1 MFSSVVSSAPGRRL
15 SSTFWPSIAPNRC
28 RCGFLLRIG
37 TYTEKKVDRG
47 APHTIEKKIAKRFS
61 NLYPILLITIRQIA
75 RDLEVSISTV
85 SAVVNKRGYVSDSL
99 RARIEK
105 ALHEADYRPNQI
117 ARSLRLRETRTI
129 ALIVPD
135 LENPFYAHLMRGA
148 EDYLSSA
155 GYRLT
160 LADTRE
166 DWKRQHDYLVLFS
179 GKTTDGIILVP
190 SMATDDQIA
199 SIPDLV
205 RTTPLVYVDRSP
217 LRAEVDSVLVD
228 NVRASFRATEHLLKL
243 GHRRIGIVPEP
254 LNLLNAAERLLGYKQ
269 ALRAH
274 RISVDPKLI
283 RPGDN
288 TEDSGYWRALELF
301 KLAHSP
307 TAVLV
312 CNNRMTLGML
322 AALRELGLACPR
334 AVSVVGFDDFDWS
347 AYLDP
352 PLTMVRQ
359 PAAELGATAAK
370 ALLKRIRRPDL
381 RHCEKVLL
389 PTQLVVRRSTARLK
403 KSP

>member
-1 MFSSVVSSAPGRRL
+1 MA
-15 SSTFWPSIAPNRC
+15 
-28 RCGFLLRIG
+28 
-37 TYTEKKVDRG
+37 
-47 APHTIEKKIAKRFS
+47 
-61 NLYPILLITIRQIA
+61 TIRQIA
-75 RDLEVSISTV
+75 RDLKVSISTV
-85 SAVVNKRGYVSDSL
+85 SAVINKNGYVSYSL

-105 ALHEADYRPNQI
+105 ALHLADYRPNQI

-135 LENPFYAHLMRGA
+135 LANTFYSHLMRGA

-155 GYRLT
+155 GYRLIV
-160 LADTRE
+160 ADTRE
-166 DWKRQHDYLVLFS
+166 DWKRQYDYLVLFS
-179 GKTTDGIILVP
+179 GKTTDGIIRVP
-190 SMATDDQIA
+190 SMATDNQIA

-217 LRAEVDSVLVD
+217 LHAQVDSVLVD
-228 NVRASFRATEHLLKL
+228 NVQAAFNATDHLLKL

-254 LNLLNAAERLLGYKQ
+254 LNLLNAAERLAGYKQ

-274 RISVDPKLI
+274 RIPVDAKLI

-288 TEDSGYWRALELF
+288 TEDSGYRRTLELF
-301 KLAHSP
+301 RLADRP
-307 TAVLV
+307 TAVLM

-322 AALRELGLACPR
+322 VAIRELGLACPR
-334 AVSVVGFDDFDWS
+334 SVSIVGFDDFEWS

-359 PAAELGATAAK
+359 PAAELGTTAAQT
-370 ALLKRIRRPDL
+370 LLKRIRHTDP

-389 PTQLVVRRSTARLK
+389 PTQLVVRGSTARLK
-403 KSP
+403 KSS